1 MYEKNN
7 TPAIYS
13 KKQHFRE
20 FIGTKNGIET
30 QKTPFVW
37 NEIFLQMILMG
48 KGKRHSGDLFPAMPL
63 YLRRERDSNP

>member
-13 KKQHFRE
+13 KKQHFRK

-37 NEIFLQMILMG
+37 NEIFL
-48 KGKRHSGDLFPAMPL
+48 
-63 YLRRERDSNP
+63 